1 MKYRFFRL
9 SAACVVASFVAFQAA
24 CTVPS
29 GGSGDGGANDNTSN
43 TNANDNQTDNGN
55 ANTNGNQNGNDNT
68 VDNGNQNGNQN
79 ANDNTAG
86 TVSGEFSAVDG
97 LRLETAGFELEV
109 PANANPSSTM
119 ISMRVLSEAE
129 LNALGLP
136 SGFGFDQGVEFQPSG
151 TTFDQP
157 IEVKL
162 VLATPTVLD
171 TLAVLRY
178 DDAAGTWGDGGVTAT
193 VTDAGTRAA
202 FELTGFSF
210 YDAWNPPV
218 PPGTVAIGDGE
229 IIAGT
234 GLFEGQPFNV
244 FANYTNTSASLT
256 YSDFGDVFGLA
267 LINLDLE
274 NPTTGDMITLTAGLH
289 ATEVRRLEAGVI
301 LGLVTPAGGLG
312 GPSIYSDG
320 TPSFSKPVAG
330 VMFLRKS
337 ATQWIVDVYCHY
349 EGGVIFGQA
358 VGDL

>member
-1 MKYRFFRL
+1 MKYRFFRF
-9 SAACVVASFVAFQAA
+9 SAVWVVASFVAFQTA

-29 GGSGDGGANDNTSN
+29 GSSGDGGANDNTSN
-43 TNANDNQTDNGN
+43 TNGNDNQTDNGN
-55 ANTNGNQNGNDNT
+55 ANANT
-68 VDNGNQNGNQN
+68 NGNQN
-79 ANDNTAG
+79 ANDNTGGGTG
-86 TVSGEFSAVDG
+86 TVSGEFSAVNG
-97 LRLETAGFELEV
+97 LRLEMAGFELEV
-109 PANANPSSTM
+109 PADANPSSTT

-129 LNALGLP
+129 LNAMGLP
-136 SGFGFDQGVEFQPSG
+136 SGFGFDQGIEFEPGG

-157 IEVKL
+157 VEVKV

-171 TLAVLRY
+171 TLAVLRL
-178 DDAAGTWGDGGVTAT
+178 DETTGAWGDSGVTAT
-193 VTDAGTRAA
+193 VTDAGTKAT
-202 FELTGFSF
+202 FELTGFSS

-218 PPGTVAIGDGE
+218 PQGTVAIGDGE

-234 GLFEGQPFNV
+234 GLFDGQPFNTLP
-244 FANYTNTSASLT
+244 NPTTTSASLT

-267 LINLDLE
+267 LVNLDAQ
-274 NPTTGDMITLTAGLH
+274 NPVTGDQITLTAGLH
-289 ATEVRRLEAGVI
+289 ATEVRRLAEGVI